1 MEQKDKNFE
10 DNLHEILSSG
20 PDKRV
25 NRPKEP
31 TKAKSEPES
40 KKQKSF
46 SSSAEILFRIIAA
59 LAALGLLILFGF
71 QAAQR

>member
-1 MEQKDKNFE
+1 MEQKDKDFE

-25 NRPKEP
+25 NKAKAPSV
-31 TKAKSEPES
+31 AKSEPES
-40 KKQKSF
+40 KKRKSP
-46 SSSAEILFRIIAA
+46 SPSAEILFRIIAA